1 MPKLPYID
9 NKEIKYGS
17 AKHLDQVMLKARQQ
31 HLDMIDAQLL
41 DFEMRYAKQ
50 DIKILAHDTAWH
62 EMSLKIFKKT
72 ILLQEN
78 DDATVS
84 QWSERQ
90 SYNLW
95 YILRSTLK
103 IVLPMISLSASD
115 QKKKAYNISALQN
128 AAKAVIFDLFDE
140 DGPVYVDLYIP
151 TTPLSSRPTS
161 PSSNS

>member
-9 NKEIKYGS
+9 NKEIKYDS

-62 EMSLKIFKKT
+62 EMSLKIFKNT

-84 QWSERQ
+84 
-90 SYNLW
+90 
-95 YILRSTLK
+95 
-103 IVLPMISLSASD
+103 
-115 QKKKAYNISALQN
+115 
-128 AAKAVIFDLFDE
+128 
-140 DGPVYVDLYIP
+140 
-151 TTPLSSRPTS
+151 
-161 PSSNS
+161 